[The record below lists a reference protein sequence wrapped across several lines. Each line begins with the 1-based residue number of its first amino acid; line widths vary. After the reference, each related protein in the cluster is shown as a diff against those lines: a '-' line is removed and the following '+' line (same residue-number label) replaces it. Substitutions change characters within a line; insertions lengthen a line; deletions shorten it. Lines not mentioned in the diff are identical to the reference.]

1 MMRTEGPSLGQAV
14 AVFLCLG
21 LMVSASAG
29 CAWFTGMG
37 KPGWVDGLSP
47 DYPSTQYLTGVGQA
61 DTRSNAEDQAYA
73 AVARIFKAEVA
84 AQAKDWE
91 SYLVV
96 ENRGVSNAERRL
108 TIDSVTKVSTDKML
122 ENVRIADAWYD
133 PDRRVYYA
141 LGVMNRAQAEASLME
156 KVVALDRAIDADV
169 AESRHASDKLA
180 KVRALRRAGRNLV
193 LREVYNTDLR
203 VIRLS
208 GKGVSSS
215 YQVNEL
221 SGELEQ
227 FLATN
232 LILAVQVSGDHAEPV
247 GRALTEGL
255 IREGLHVTTTIDGE
269 EAGSPELIVRGT
281 VRLFPIEVQDPHFK
295 YVRWCSDFEVV
306 EPGTRQVVGATA
318 HGGREGHLTER
329 EATAKT
335 LRVMQHELSSDVA
348 KAIAAHIFG
357 EIALPERATKTLRVM
372 QHELSSDV
380 AKAIAA
386 HIFGEIALP
395 ERATM
400 PASCP
405 REASGIRR

>member
-1 MMRTEGPSLGQAV
+1 MMRAGESSFGQGIV
-14 AVFLCLG
+14 VVLCLC
-21 LMVSASAG
+21 LMVSASTA
-29 CAWFTGMG
+29 CTWFTGKG
-37 KPGWVDGLSP
+37 KPGWVDGRSP
-47 DYPSTQYLTGVGQA
+47 EYPSNQYLTGVGQA
-61 DTRSNAEDQAYA
+61 ETRSHAEDQAYA

-96 ENRGVSNAERRL
+96 ENRGVSNTERRL
-108 TIDSVTKVSTDKML
+108 TIDNVTKVSTDKVL

-133 PDRRVYYA
+133 SDSRLHYA
-141 LGVMNRAQAEASLME
+141 LGVMHRSQAEASLME

-169 AESRHASDKLA
+169 AESRQATDKLA

-193 LREVYNTDLR
+193 LREVYNMDLR

-208 GKGVSSS
+208 GQGTPSV

-227 FLATN
+227 FLAMH
-232 LILAVQVSGDHAEPV
+232 LVLAVQVSGDHAEPV

-255 IREGLHVTTTIDGE
+255 IREGLHVTTNAE
-269 EAGSPELIVRGT
+269 REAAGSPELIVRGT
-281 VRLFPIEVQDPHFK
+281 VRLVPIEVRDPHFK
-295 YVRWCSDFEVV
+295 YVRWCSDFEVL
-306 EPGTRQVVGATA
+306 EPGTGRVLGAMA
-318 HGGREGHLTER
+318 KGGREGHLTER

-357 EIALPERATKTLRVM
+357 EVVLPEKT
-372 QHELSSDV
+372 
-380 AKAIAA
+380 
-386 HIFGEIALP
+386 
-395 ERATM
+395 TM
-400 PASCP
+400 SASCP
-405 REASGIRR
+405 REESGVRR

>member
-1 MMRTEGPSLGQAV
+1 MRRVGGPAFGQGV

-21 LMVSASAG
+21 LMMSASTG
-29 CAWFTGMG
+29 CTWFTGKG
-37 KPGWVDGLSP
+37 KPGWVDGRSA
-47 DYPSTQYLTGVGQA
+47 DYPSSQYLTGVGQA

-96 ENRGVSNAERRL
+96 ENRGVSNTERRL
-108 TIDSVTKVSTDKML
+108 TIDSVTKVSTDKVL
-122 ENVRIADAWYD
+122 ENVRIVDVWYD
-133 PDRRVYYA
+133 SESRVYYA
-141 LGVMNRAQAEASLME
+141 LSMMNRSQAEASLME
-156 KVVALDRAIDADV
+156 KVVALDRTIDTDV
-169 AESRHASDKLA
+169 TESRQALDKLA

-203 VIRLS
+203 VIRPS
-208 GKGVSSS
+208 GQGTPSA

-232 LILAVQVSGDHAEPV
+232 LVLAVQVSGDHAEPV
-247 GRALTEGL
+247 GRALAEGL
-255 IREGLHVTTTIDGE
+255 IREGLRVTTKMEGE
-269 EAGSPELIVRGT
+269 EGGSPELIVRGT
-281 VRLFPIEVQDPHFK
+281 VRLFPIEVRDPHFK

-306 EPGTRQVVGATA
+306 EPGTRRVVGATA

-335 LRVMQHELSSDVA
+335 LRVMQQELSSDVA

-357 EIALPERATKTLRVM
+357 EIVLPET
-372 QHELSSDV
+372 
-380 AKAIAA
+380 
-386 HIFGEIALP
+386 
-395 ERATM
+395 ATM

-405 REASGIRR
+405 REESGVRR